1 MEQNIRIRNKINEAN
16 HNYQDM
22 RIKAKRRIKNRASLY
37 EIERRRQELE
47 IQKSLG
53 VDSFMGIKR
62 ETITDI
68 LLTLFYIVCGTFLY
82 VWVTL

>member
-1 MEQNIRIRNKINEAN
+1 MEQNINIRNKINEAN

-22 RIKAKRRIKNRASLY
+22 RIKAKRRIRNRASLY

-53 VDSFMGIKR
+53 VDSFMGVKR
-62 ETITDI
+62 ETLVDVMLGLI
-68 LLTLFYIVCGTFLY
+68 YIVGITFMY
-82 VWVTL
+82 AWITL